1 MNLCSLD
8 GPVLADLDLAV
19 LCASVHKTSF
29 PAPWSV
35 ESFSGLLKMENVTVI
50 LLEGEPN
57 QVGTSQNL
65 DPRRLVRQTA
75 FCDPQILRYSAVLE
89 NDFPAS
95 QQRLEVF
102 RGTQVVGLLFS
113 QVLVDEAEILTF
125 CVAPQFRR
133 QGWGLKMLTRLCD
146 DLRRKKVYAVF
157 LEVAMENDGARG
169 FYKAFGFQSIAKR
182 KNYYSKKGRHYDAD
196 VMKIILSL

>member
-8 GPVLADLDLAV
+8 GPVLADIDLAV

-35 ESFSGLLKMENVTVI
+35 ESFSGLLKMENVTVT

-57 QVGTSQNL
+57 
-65 DPRRLVRQTA
+65 
-75 FCDPQILRYSAVLE
+75 
-89 NDFPAS
+89 
-95 QQRLEVF
+95 
-102 RGTQVVGLLFS
+102 QVVGLLFS

-133 QGWGLKMLTRLCD
+133 RGWGLKMLTRLCD